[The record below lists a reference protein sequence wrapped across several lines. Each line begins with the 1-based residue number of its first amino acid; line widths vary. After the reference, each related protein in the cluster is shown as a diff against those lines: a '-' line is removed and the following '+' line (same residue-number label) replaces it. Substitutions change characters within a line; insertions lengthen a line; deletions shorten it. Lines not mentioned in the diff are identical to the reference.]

1 MDKQTVSLDRTT
13 FQKMQFIMNAINTGW
28 SVKKSE
34 DNYIFTKKH
43 EGKRE
48 VFMAD
53 YLEKFVTEN
62 MKVDGKTLGSTI

>member
-1 MDKQTVSLDRTT
+1 MDRSMIDMLT
-13 FQKMQFIMNAINTGW
+13 FQKMNFIMNAVETGW
-28 SVKKSE
+28 TVKKNE

-53 YLEKFVTEN
+53 YLEKFIDKN
-62 MKVDGKTLGSTI
+62 MKLEDKTLGIRN

>member
-1 MDKQTVSLDRTT
+1 MDKSIDTIT
-13 FQKMQFIMNAINTGW
+13 FQKMNFIMNAIETGW
-28 SVKKSE
+28 TVKKSD

-53 YLEKFVTEN
+53 YLEKFIDKN
-62 MKVDGKTLGSTI
+62 MRLDDRTVKI

>member
-1 MDKQTVSLDRTT
+1 MDRSTMNVDTIT
-13 FQKMQFIMNAINTGW
+13 FQKMNFIMNAIEMGW
-28 SVKKSE
+28 SVKKND

-53 YLEKFVTEN
+53 YLEKFIDKN
-62 MKVDGKTLGSTI
+62 MRLDDRTLGNCN

>member
-1 MDKQTVSLDRTT
+1 MDKSKIDMIT
-13 FQKMQFIMNAINTGW
+13 FQKMNFIMNAVETGW
-28 SVKKSE
+28 TVKKSE

-53 YLEKFVTEN
+53 YLGKFIDKN
-62 MKVDGKTLGSTI
+62 MKLDDKTLGNNNN

>member
-1 MDKQTVSLDRTT
+1 MDKQIDRTT
-13 FQKMQFIMNAINTGW
+13 FQKMQFIMNAIDTGW

-62 MKVDGKTLGSTI
+62 MKVDGKTLGSVI

>member
-1 MDKQTVSLDRTT
+1 MDKQIDRTT
-13 FQKMQFIMNAINTGW
+13 FQKMQFVMNAIDTGW
-28 SVKKSE
+28 TVKKSE

-62 MKVDGKTLGSTI
+62 MKVDGKTLGSTN

>member
-1 MDKQTVSLDRTT
+1 MDITIDLITY
-13 FQKMQFIMNAINTGW
+13 QKMKFLQNAVDTGW
-28 SVKKSE
+28 TVKKID

-53 YLEKFVTEN
+53 YLEKFIHQN
-62 MKVDGKTLGSTI
+62 MKLDDKL

>member
-1 MDKQTVSLDRTT
+1 
-13 FQKMQFIMNAINTGW
+13 MNAIETGW
-28 SVKKSE
+28 TVKKND

-53 YLEKFVTEN
+53 YLEKFIDKN
-62 MKVDGKTLGSTI
+62 MRLDDKTLGNYN

>member
-1 MDKQTVSLDRTT
+1 MDKQMDRTT
-13 FQKMQFIMNAINTGW
+13 FQKMQFIMNAIDTGW

-62 MKVDGKTLGSTI
+62 MKVDGKTLGSVI